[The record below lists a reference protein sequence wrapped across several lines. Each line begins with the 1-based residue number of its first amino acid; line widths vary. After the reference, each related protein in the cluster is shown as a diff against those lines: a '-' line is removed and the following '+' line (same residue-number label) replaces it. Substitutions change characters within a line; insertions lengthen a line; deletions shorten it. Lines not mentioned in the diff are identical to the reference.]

1 MCAKR
6 SFSKKLRQVWD
17 DPSSTG
23 LGVELGRQCVRHRI
37 AVREI
42 ADKFSVTR
50 ATVHNW
56 MTGRTLPS
64 GPTLVR
70 VKDFIRQLKETPIAS
85 SFHEMK

>member
-1 MCAKR
+1 MHTKR
-6 SFSKKLRQVWD
+6 SFSKQHRQVWN
-17 DPSSTG
+17 DPNNTG

-37 AVREI
+37 TVSAI
-42 ADKFSVTR
+42 ADRFSVTR

-56 MTGRTLPS
+56 MSGRTLPS

-70 VKDFIRQLKETPIAS
+70 VKDFVQQLKETPTAS